1 MITLAFITSINTKSR
16 QNPDLPFQFTTLALH
31 NLDTTHHSLHHEA
44 QGQNYPPIKNLNCV
58 QNCVNPYFRIPNS
71 SVLFFLAPN
80 NTGQFPSLIGNCNQ
94 YTCLLPT
101 TSWIGIFD
109 HLSFQKNL
117 TFLYHLIT
125 NSVNKNFVVRRFTLN
140 G

>member
-31 NLDTTHHSLHHEA
+31 NLDTTHHSLRHEA

-71 SVLFFLAPN
+71 SVLFFWPRITLDNSPALLEIVIS
-80 NTGQFPSLIGNCNQ
+80 THACYLQLLGSGFLII
-94 YTCLLPT
+94 CL
-101 TSWIGIFD
+101 FK
-109 HLSFQKNL
+109 KN
-117 TFLYHLIT
+117 
-125 NSVNKNFVVRRFTLN
+125 
-140 G
+140 

>member
-31 NLDTTHHSLHHEA
+31 NLDTTHHSLRHEA

-71 SVLFFLAPN
+71 SVLFFWPRITLDNSPALLEIVIS
-80 NTGQFPSLIGNCNQ
+80 THARYLQLLGSGFLII
-94 YTCLLPT
+94 CLFKK
-101 TSWIGIFD
+101 I
-109 HLSFQKNL
+109 L